1 MTVQTTTASTQEALN
16 RTITACIDNG
26 KRLLDESYDLE
37 FRHPVATRFY
47 LILIAQEEFAKA
59 FILYLVRE
67 DIAPFNASVQRAIRD
82 HSCKHLVGMIL
93 DYMIMHW
100 EEIEELHAMIE
111 RDFDLNHRLPY
122 DIASALEIL
131 CYEKISRWTK
141 NNWVWVD
148 EPDYDREAMAISKGK
163 KDRRKQDAL
172 YVRVGSQGQVCSTP
186 AEITAEE
193 VEREFERAQRYG
205 GCVSAAQ
212 RSEEAGFNRRRFGK
226 VIEAFTLL
234 FESERRHTAQ
244 AASLSTKP

>member
-1 MTVQTTTASTQEALN
+1 MTVQATAAPTQEVLN

-37 FRHPVATRFY
+37 FRDPAATRFY

-67 DIAPFNASVQRAIRD
+67 DIVPLNASVQRAIRD
-82 HSCKHLVGMIL
+82 HSCKQLVGMIL

-100 EEIEELHAMIE
+100 DEIEELHAMIE
-111 RDFDLNHRLPY
+111 RDLDLNGRLPY

-148 EPDYDREAMAISKGK
+148 EPDYDREAVAISKGK

-172 YVRVGSQGQVCSTP
+172 YVRIGSQGQVCSTP
-186 AEITAEE
+186 TVIAAEE
-193 VEREFERAQRYG
+193 VDREFDRARRYRS
-205 GCVSAAQ
+205 CVSAAQ
-212 RSEEAGFNRRRFGK
+212 RGEEAGFSRRRFDN
-226 VIEAFTLL
+226 VIETFTLL
-234 FESERRHTAQ
+234 FEPERRQAAQ
-244 AASLSTKP
+244 AM